1 MAGNPITKLF
11 NIQYPI
17 IQGGMVWCSGWRLA
31 SAVSNA
37 GGLGLLG
44 SGSMSP
50 ELLEEH
56 ILKCKAATQ
65 KPFGVNVPL
74 LYPHAQ
80 AHIETILKHQVPIV
94 FTSAGN
100 PSLYTKILKDN
111 GCIVVHVIA
120 NTKFAQKAAD
130 AGVDALVAEGFEAGG
145 HNGKEETTSFCLIP
159 QIAAISN
166 LPIIAAGGIFDG
178 RSWLAAEALGACAIQ
193 IGTRFAASIESSAHS
208 NFKQAI
214 VVAKEG
220 DTQLTLKQL
229 TPVRM
234 FKNELY
240 QQLDALI
247 SKGASADEIRS
258 FMGKGRSK
266 KGVFEGDLAQ
276 GELEM
281 GAISALIDKTESVQ
295 DIITNLVETYIT
307 ARNTLINQ
315 NFLP

>member
-193 IGTRFAASIESSAHS
+193 IGTRFAASIESSAHP

-240 QQLDALI
+240 HQLDALI

-266 KGVFEGDLAQ
+266 KGVFEGELAQ

-281 GAISALIDKTESVQ
+281 GAISALVGKTESVQ